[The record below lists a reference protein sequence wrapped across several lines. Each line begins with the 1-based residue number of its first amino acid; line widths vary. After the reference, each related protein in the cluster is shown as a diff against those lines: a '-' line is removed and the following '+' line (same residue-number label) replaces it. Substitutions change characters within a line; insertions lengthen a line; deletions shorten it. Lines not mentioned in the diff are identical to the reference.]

1 MNMRLRVR
9 QITLSFVT
17 LACVAP
23 AHARAQ
29 GAPAEN
35 TTAVGIFQSQAD
47 VGSTP
52 KAGTA
57 VYDATSHDETSD
69 APGGIYR
76 VTGGG
81 ANMWGGADALHFVW
95 KQVLGDFDLSAAVS
109 FVGAGSQEHRK
120 AVLAVRQSL
129 DPNSSYADVALHGDG
144 LTALQFRPVPG
155 AETSEVRSP
164 INAPVFLHLVRR
176 GAQIT
181 MSVAKSAAGSAARC
195 AANDDAVELSGP
207 VTIELKGPV
216 YVGLGVCSHDAN
228 VLETAIFSQVSLR
241 ELPATSNDLN
251 PTKVHSDISV
261 YDLATK
267 KVSVV
272 YSADTLW
279 EAPNWT
285 PDGKY
290 LMANSG
296 GKLYRISVNGNGNAP
311 PEPVALDAS
320 YAANNDHGL
329 SPDGKWLAIS
339 AQHGGAAASQV
350 YVADANGGH
359 PRLVTPNMPSYFHGW
374 SPDGKWLAFV
384 GERGGNFDI
393 YRIPAVGGKEER
405 VTSDPGFDDGP
416 DYSVDG
422 KWIYINSN
430 RSGGWD
436 IWRFP
441 SDGAGLGDSKAERI
455 THDAQEDWFPHPSP
469 DGKWIAMLSFP
480 PGTPGHDTKTS
491 VHLRLMPATA
501 GPVAP
506 IKIPGNAAPPVEDWS
521 DGIQVLTEFFG
532 GQGTINVNSWSPDSK
547 QFAFVSY
554 RMPQ

>member
-1 MNMRLRVR
+1 MNTRLRVR
-9 QITLSFVT
+9 QSVLLVVALVCFTLDG
-17 LACVAP
+17 AMAQAAP
-23 AHARAQ
+23 AD
-29 GAPAEN
+29 N
-35 TTAVGIFQSQAD
+35 TAALGIFQSQAD

-52 KAGTA
+52 KAGAAT
-57 VYDATSHDETSD
+57 YDATSD
-69 APGGIYR
+69 APGGTYR
-76 VTGGG
+76 LTGGG
-81 ANMWGGADALHFVW
+81 ANMWGGADAFHFVW
-95 KQVLGDFDLSAAVS
+95 KQVTGDFDLSAAVS

-120 AVLAVRQSL
+120 AVLVARQSL
-129 DPNSSYADVALHGDG
+129 DPNSVYADVALHGDG

-164 INAPVFLHLVRR
+164 INAPVFLHLVRH

-181 MSVAKSAAGSAARC
+181 ISATKD
-195 AANDDAVELSGP
+195 NAVELSGP

-228 VLETAIFSQVSLR
+228 VLETAIFSRVSLR

-267 KVSVV
+267 KVSIV

-296 GKLYRISVNGNGNAP
+296 GKLYRIPVNGNGNP
-311 PEPVALDAS
+311 TPEPVALDPS

-339 AQHGGAAASQV
+339 AEHGGAKASQV

-393 YRIPAVGGKEER
+393 YRIPFEGGKEER

-441 SDGAGLGDSKAERI
+441 SDGAGPGDSKAQRI
-455 THDAQEDWFPHPSP
+455 TNDAQEDWFPHPSP
-469 DGKWIAMLSFP
+469 DGKWISLLSFP

-491 VHLRLMPATA
+491 VHLRLMPATS
-501 GPVAP
+501 GPVLP
-506 IKIPGNAAPPVEDWS
+506 TNAGSPVEDWS

-532 GQGTINVNSWSPDSK
+532 GQGTINVNSWAPDSK
-547 QFAFVSY
+547 KFAFVSY